1 MSGYFNQELNNFDF
15 NNYNSFDIKS
25 IIHFII
31 DNYKQI
37 LLFLLVFVIIY
48 VVDHIT
54 YYNTL
59 FYGLT
64 SAVPGI
70 QPQPTQQ
77 QQIKPN
83 AFKKKLKKIKNKN
96 QLK

>member
-1 MSGYFNQELNNFDF
+1 MRGYVNEESNNFDF
-15 NNYNSFDIKS
+15 NNDNSFDIKS
-25 IIHFII
+25 IISFII

-59 FYGLT
+59 IYGLT
-64 SAVPGI
+64 SNVPGS
-70 QPQPTQQ
+70 QP
-77 QQIKPN
+77 QQIKSN
-83 AFKKKLKKIKNKN
+83 TFEKKLKKNK
-96 QLK
+96 KR

>member
-1 MSGYFNQELNNFDF
+1 MAGYFNEELNNFDF
-15 NNYNSFDIKS
+15 NNDNSFDIKS

-31 DNYKQI
+31 NNYKQI

-64 SAVPGI
+64 TAVPGI
-70 QPQPTQQ
+70 QP

-83 AFKKKLKKIKNKN
+83 AFKNKSKKK
-96 QLK
+96 